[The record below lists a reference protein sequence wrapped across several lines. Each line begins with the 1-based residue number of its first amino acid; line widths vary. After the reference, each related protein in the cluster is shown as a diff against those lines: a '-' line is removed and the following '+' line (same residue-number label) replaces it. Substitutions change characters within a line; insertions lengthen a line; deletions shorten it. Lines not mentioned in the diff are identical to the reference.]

1 MCAFDFLAIDP
12 VLRNAL
18 LEDIG
23 AGDLTTESI
32 VSPDLAAT
40 GDFVAKQ
47 NLILAGWPLVSR
59 IFRLLSADMDV
70 TSSRSDG
77 ELILVGET
85 FGRAKGKAV
94 DLLKAERVILNFLQH
109 LSGIATLTRAFVD
122 AVAGTRATILDTRK
136 TTPGLRLLEKYA
148 VRVAGARNHRFGLSD
163 GVLIKENHI
172 TAGGGMMQ
180 AVRRARSGIDHIK
193 KLEVEVTN
201 FEELSLALEAGV
213 DVVLLDNLRP
223 QQVREAVQRVA
234 GKVPLEVSGGVNLQN
249 VREYAECG
257 VDFISIGALRHS
269 AKAADISLELRL
281 QIPGL
286 SG

>member
-77 ELILVGET
+77 ELIVVGET

-257 VDFISIGALRHS
+257 VDFISIGALTHS

>member
-85 FGRAKGKAV
+85 FGRANGKAV

-257 VDFISIGALRHS
+257 VDFISIGALTHS

>member
-32 VSPDLAAT
+32 VSPNLAAT

-257 VDFISIGALRHS
+257 VDFISIGALTHS